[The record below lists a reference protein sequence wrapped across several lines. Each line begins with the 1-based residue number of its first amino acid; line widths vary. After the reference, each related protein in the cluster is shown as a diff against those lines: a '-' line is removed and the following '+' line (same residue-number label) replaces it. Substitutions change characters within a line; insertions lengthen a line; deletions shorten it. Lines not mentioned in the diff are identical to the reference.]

1 MDILLSLW
9 ICELFEMY
17 TDKHFGKLHFGKLHQ
32 CEFPFLYYFAKFLL
46 QILSFDSF
54 LLGKNYRCTV
64 MSTKYKKM

>member
-9 ICELFEMY
+9 MCELFEMY
-17 TDKHFGKLHFGKLHQ
+17 TDKHFGKLHQ
-32 CEFPFLYYFAKFLL
+32 CEFPFLYCFAKFLL